1 MSKLED
7 ALQLSGFN
15 TVNAGYPS
23 RDYRVED
30 LATIAIEPALAQC
43 PKGDSLYFVTH
54 SLGGIL
60 VRQYLSAHRLPQLKR
75 VVMLGPPNKGSETV
89 DKLAAIPGFNMIN
102 GRAGKQLGTDS
113 DSIPNTLGPADFDVG
128 IIAGDRTVNF
138 LLSTLIPGQDDGK
151 VSVDSTK
158 LAGMTDHIQ
167 LATTHTFM
175 MKNDQVI
182 AQVIYYLENGHF
194 SLPATQ

>member
-1 MSKLED
+1 
-7 ALQLSGFN
+7 
-15 TVNAGYPS
+15 
-23 RDYRVED
+23 
-30 LATIAIEPALAQC
+30 
-43 PKGDSLYFVTH
+43 
-54 SLGGIL
+54 
-60 VRQYLSAHRLPQLKR
+60 
-75 VVMLGPPNKGSETV
+75 
-89 DKLAAIPGFNMIN
+89 MIN

-113 DSIPNTLGPADFDVG
+113 DSIPNTLGPADFEVG
-128 IIAGDRTVNF
+128 IIAGDKTVNF